1 MKHIFMLA
9 IELTLNIFVLAGIV
23 VVSFVLGF
31 MIRRSQIKSLKKK
44 IVELEKEMLS
54 NHADIL
60 ELQRNKALLE
70 QNFRGSK
77 IPVIP
82 LNGTKEENAEKLSD
96 KTRRK

>member
-1 MKHIFMLA
+1 MLA
-9 IELTLNIFVLAGIV
+9 IELTLSVFVLAGIV
-23 VVSFVLGF
+23 FVFFFLGF
-31 MIRRSQIKSLKKK
+31 MIRRKQIRSLKRK

-70 QNFRGSK
+70 QNLQASK

-82 LNGTKEENAEKLSD
+82 LNPGKEDSPDKQSD
-96 KTRRK
+96 KARRK